1 MPRLNREF
9 FAVPADRLARA
20 LLGCTLVRRL
30 DDGARLAGVIVETEA
45 YLGARDRA
53 AHSFGNR
60 RTPRTEPMFG
70 PGGTAYVYFTYG
82 MHHCMNIAAAAAGDP
97 QAVLIR
103 ALEPVEGMDVMRR
116 HRAAMARAADPA
128 ALLEGLLCSGPAR
141 LCVAL
146 GIDRR
151 HSGLDLTRRGA
162 IWVEGPKRS
171 LVSEHAIGRSTRI
184 GVGYA
189 GPWALRELRFYLRGN
204 SSVSGPRGLKG

>member
-1 MPRLNREF
+1 MPRLTRANF
-9 FAVPADRLARA
+9 CVQADRLARA

-30 DDGARLAGVIVETEA
+30 DNGARLSGVIVETEA

-53 AHSFGNR
+53 AHSFGSR

-82 MHHCMNIAAAAAGDP
+82 MHHCMNIAASVAGDP

-103 ALEPVEGMDVMRR
+103 ALEPSEGMIMMKQ
-116 HRAAMARAADPA
+116 HRAESSRASDPG
-128 ALLEGLLCSGPAR
+128 ALPEALLCSGPAR
-141 LCVAL
+141 LCLAL

-151 HSGLDLTRRGA
+151 HSGLDLARPGP
-162 IWVEGPKRS
+162 IWVEGPKGNV
-171 LVSEHAIGRSTRI
+171 VSEHGVGRSARI

-189 GPWALRELRFYLRGN
+189 GPWALRELRYYLRG
-204 SSVSGPRGLKG
+204 SPAVSGPRKVKG